1 MGIEYIE
8 TSSITE
14 DNYKEPFEIL
24 AKEILLLKKGKLKEY
39 KKNFKTQKRNKNITD
54 SNLELATLL
63 KYINF

>member
-39 KKNFKTQKRNKNITD
+39 KKI
-54 SNLELATLL
+54 L
-63 KYINF
+63 KLKKEIKKLVILIQN